1 MAISSETRAKMSA
14 SAKAA
19 KARLKADPV
28 AYQQFRERTANA
40 VKKQWA
46 EEDQSQR
53 VANMSKARQ
62 EQVAAESAEE
72 RKKYGWMNRPDVTP
86 EQKRAIWENSLKKWY
101 DAATP
106 EQLAAMITKRN
117 EAIANC
123 TIQHGKLFDNSLPTD
138 HPLNIWAKEQKTF
151 KVDFDEVFGVE

>member
-62 EQVAAESAEE
+62 E
-72 RKKYGWMNRPDVTP
+72 
-86 EQKRAIWENSLKKWY
+86 
-101 DAATP
+101 
-106 EQLAAMITKRN
+106 
-117 EAIANC
+117 
-123 TIQHGKLFDNSLPTD
+123 
-138 HPLNIWAKEQKTF
+138 
-151 KVDFDEVFGVE
+151 VFGVE